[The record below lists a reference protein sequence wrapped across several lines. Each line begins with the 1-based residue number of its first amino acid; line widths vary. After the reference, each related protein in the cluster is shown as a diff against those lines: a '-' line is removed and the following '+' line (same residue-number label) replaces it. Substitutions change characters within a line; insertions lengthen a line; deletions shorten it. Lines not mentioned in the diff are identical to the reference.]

1 MQLPRPDKDSTRWN
15 QLLEVLSRGKLF
27 AWTRRL
33 SGPIQFWIVSLFW
46 MLPGSWVIRRYV
58 DYAFDRS
65 LQRKREISSFFQSES
80 VILKSNPT
88 REELLGEFHKFDEGI
103 RELRRSSY
111 VEGYFLDSVTLNMKR
126 LD

>member
-1 MQLPRPDKDSTRWN
+1 MESALGSVKPRQTICLDAPPKRSDPILD
-15 QLLEVLSRGKLF
+15 
-27 AWTRRL
+27 RL
-33 SGPIQFWIVSLFW
+33 AFW

-65 LQRKREISSFFQSES
+65 LQRKREISSFLQSES